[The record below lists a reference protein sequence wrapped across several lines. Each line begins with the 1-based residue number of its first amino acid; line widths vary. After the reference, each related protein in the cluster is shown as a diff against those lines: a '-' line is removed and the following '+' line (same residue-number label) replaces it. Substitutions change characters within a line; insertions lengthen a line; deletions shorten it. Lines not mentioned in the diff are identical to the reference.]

1 MSIPNY
7 GIAEIKK
14 ELQHL
19 DNAQLTELCL
29 RLVRHKKENKELTG
43 YLLFDADNERAFI
56 DSLMAESGL
65 MFSQLPYNNYQL
77 AKNLRKILRVLGKY
91 IKFMASAE
99 AEIEVLINFC
109 KNYIQYVDRRA
120 SSSYKPLRLI
130 LTRQLDK
137 IRKSIAKLHEDLQF
151 DYSQDF
157 NHMVGEAE
165 EKLRWLNMNDYLL

>member
-1 MSIPNY
+1 MSIQTY
-7 GIAEIKK
+7 GVAEIKK

-19 DNAQLTELCL
+19 DNAQLAELCL

-56 DSLMAESGL
+56 DGLVSESGL

-77 AKNLRKILRVLGKY
+77 AKSLRKILRFLNKY
-91 IKFMASAE
+91 LKFMGSKE
-99 AEIEVLINFC
+99 AEIELLINFC
-109 KNYIQYVDRRA
+109 RNYIQYVDKRA
-120 SSSYKPLRLI
+120 SSYKPLRLI

-137 IRKSIAKLHEDLQF
+137 ISKAIAKLHEDLQF

-157 NHMVGEAE
+157 NSMVGEAD
-165 EKLRWLNMNDYLL
+165 EKLKWVNMNDYLL

>member
-1 MSIPNY
+1 MSIQTY
-7 GIAEIKK
+7 GVQDIKK

-19 DNAQLTELCL
+19 DNTQLTELCL

-56 DSLMAESGL
+56 DGLIAESGL

-77 AKNLRKILRVLGKY
+77 AKCLRKILRFLGKY
-91 IKFMASAE
+91 IKFMASKE
-99 AEIEVLINFC
+99 AEIELLISFC
-109 KNYIQYVDRRA
+109 RNYVQYVDRRA
-120 SSSYKPLRLI
+120 STYKPLRLI

-137 IRKSIAKLHEDLQF
+137 IGKDIAKLHEDLQF

-157 NHMVGEAE
+157 NAMVGEAE
-165 EKLRWLNMNDYLL
+165 DKLKWLNMNDYLL